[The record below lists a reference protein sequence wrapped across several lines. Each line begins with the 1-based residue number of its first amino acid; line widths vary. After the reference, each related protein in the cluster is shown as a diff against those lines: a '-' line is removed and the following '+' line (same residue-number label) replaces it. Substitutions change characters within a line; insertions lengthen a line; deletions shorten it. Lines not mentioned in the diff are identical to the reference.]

1 VFTGKLLWGCNFG
14 CQRGYLRFILSQ
26 EYAEFR
32 ATINKMPQISTV
44 KNAVQGV
51 VKKDRL
57 LGALFSGTKSVL
69 VAFGRT
75 FYAFWLQATGLLYLF
90 FTLSGAGS
98 LFLLY
103 HKHELANHQRLTILS
118 IFTVVCFCFTVQSFM
133 KAKRTMQRR

>member
-1 VFTGKLLWGCNFG
+1 
-14 CQRGYLRFILSQ
+14 
-26 EYAEFR
+26 
-32 ATINKMPQISTV
+32 MPQTSTV
-44 KNAVQGV
+44 KNAVQSV

-57 LGALFSGTKSVL
+57 FGAVFSGAKSVL
-69 VAFGRT
+69 VSFGRV

-103 HKHELANHQRLTILS
+103 HKHELANHQRLTIIS
-118 IFTVVCFCFTVQSFM
+118 IFTLVCFCFTVQSFM